1 MFKKVMIVAALI
13 SLVLAPAVAQ
23 GPGNNQNWM
32 GSGSQNGNGFGQG
45 PGQGNGNMS
54 GTKPRMGSGNG
65 MGSRFDGGMASLLL
79 SLPTEDISPDE
90 KIGLT
95 FMREEEKL
103 ARDVYLT
110 LFETWKLPIFSNIAR
125 SEQRHME
132 AIKVLLE
139 KYSLQDPVTD
149 DTVGV
154 FFNPELQDLYFQLV
168 QAGHV
173 SLVEALWIGATIE
186 DLDILDLKKYLS
198 TADNTDIKVLYQNLM
213 KGSRNHLRSF
223 VSQLNIN
230 GTSYMAQYLSQ
241 EEVDAIIISPMERGM
256 VDENGDP
263 LYGSTGW

>member
-13 SLVLAPAVAQ
+13 CLVLAPAVAQ
-23 GPGNNQNWM
+23 GPGSNQNWM
-32 GSGSQNGNGFGQG
+32 GTGSQNGNGSGR
-45 PGQGNGNMS
+45 GQGNGKMS
-54 GTKPRMGSGNG
+54 GTKPRMGSGYG

-79 SLPTEDISPDE
+79 SLPAEDISPDE
-90 KIGLT
+90 EIGLIY
-95 FMREEEKL
+95 MREEEKL

-110 LFETWKLPIFSNIAR
+110 LYDTWKLPIFSNIAR
-125 SEQRHME
+125 SEQRHMD
-132 AIKVLLE
+132 AIKVLLD
-139 KYSLQDPVTD
+139 KYGLQDPIAD

-154 FFNPELQDLYFQLV
+154 FFNPELQTLYFQLV
-168 QAGHV
+168 QAGLV

-198 TADNTDIKVLYQNLM
+198 TTDNSDIKVLYQNLM

-230 GTSYMAQYLSQ
+230 GASYTAQYLTQ
-241 EEVDAIIISPMERGM
+241 EEVDAIIVSPMERGM
-256 VDENGDP
+256 VDENGDH